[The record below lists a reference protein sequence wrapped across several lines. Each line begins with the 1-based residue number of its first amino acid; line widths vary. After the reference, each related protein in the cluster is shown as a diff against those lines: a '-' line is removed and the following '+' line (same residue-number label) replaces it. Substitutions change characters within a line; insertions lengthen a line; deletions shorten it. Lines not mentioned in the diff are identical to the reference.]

1 MNDQEKIIQQ
11 IHDYFAETDVRRVFL
26 FGSLA
31 RDAFTPASDVDL
43 LMEVD
48 APIGYLKIVE
58 HKLALQDKLGRNVD
72 LLTPAGISPKIRPY
86 IREELKLIYEN
97 PG

>member
-11 IHDYFAETDVRRVFL
+11 IHD
-26 FGSLA
+26 
-31 RDAFTPASDVDL
+31 
-43 LMEVD
+43 
-48 APIGYLKIVE
+48 
-58 HKLALQDKLGRNVD
+58 LALQDKLGRNVD

-86 IREELKLIYEN
+86 IRAELKLIYEN

>member
-1 MNDQEKIIQQ
+1 MNEREKIIQQ
-11 IHDYFAETDVRRVFL
+11 IRDYFAATDVRRVFL
-26 FGSLA
+26 FGSMA
-31 RDAFTPASDVDL
+31 RNEFNPVSDVDL

-58 HKLALQDKLGRNVD
+58 YKLALEEVLGRTVD
-72 LLTPAGISPKIRPY
+72 LLTPGGISPKIHPH
-86 IREELKLIYEN
+86 IQAELKLIYEN

>member
-1 MNDQEKIIQQ
+1 MTSNPAPIIVISGGNHKIIQQ
-11 IHDYFAETDVRRVFL
+11 IHDYFAETDVRRVSL

-48 APIGYLKIVE
+48 APIG
-58 HKLALQDKLGRNVD
+58 
-72 LLTPAGISPKIRPY
+72 
-86 IREELKLIYEN
+86 
-97 PG
+97 